1 MDFESMA
8 LSTNPSV
15 ARATALI
22 QSARGNWLQVGLG
35 PNPIV
40 GYEGQQLG
48 SGGLAEQHGVFIE
61 QEFVRGGKLRLNR
74 EAAAHEVARAEREL
88 AAQQQRVLTDVRIA
102 YYNVLIAQQQEQL
115 GQELLKIAEQS
126 VQLTN
131 DLLRAKEV
139 ARLDLLQA
147 QIESE
152 NTRISAFNARNR
164 RATAWQTLKTIAGQP
179 NMSLQ
184 YLEGDPAE
192 DLPRL
197 EFGQVLD
204 RLITG
209 SPEIAAAIANVE
221 RSRWALERAMAE
233 RVPNITLQGMVNVVD
248 NGIDGKTD
256 GNILIGVPL
265 PLWNKNQG
273 GVIQA
278 QGEAIAAERMV
289 EQIELDLQNRVAP
302 VFERYS
308 NAFNQVRRYQET
320 ILPVA
325 EESLDLTRKSYA
337 AGEIDFV
344 ALLTAQR
351 TYSQTRLG
359 YLDALRELRESA
371 AQIQGFLLS
380 GSLRNE

>member
-1 MDFESMA
+1 
-8 LSTNPSV
+8 
-15 ARATALI
+15 
-22 QSARGNWLQVGLG
+22 
-35 PNPIV
+35 
-40 GYEGQQLG
+40 
-48 SGGLAEQHGVFIE
+48 
-61 QEFVRGGKLRLNR
+61 
-74 EAAAHEVARAEREL
+74 
-88 AAQQQRVLTDVRIA
+88 
-102 YYNVLIAQQQEQL
+102 
-115 GQELLKIAEQS
+115 
-126 VQLTN
+126 
-131 DLLRAKEV
+131 
-139 ARLDLLQA
+139 
-147 QIESE
+147 
-152 NTRISAFNARNR
+152 
-164 RATAWQTLKTIAGQP
+164 
-179 NMSLQ
+179 
-184 YLEGDPAE
+184 
-192 DLPRL
+192 
-197 EFGQVLD
+197 
-204 RLITG
+204 
-209 SPEIAAAIANVE
+209 
-221 RSRWALERAMAE
+221 MAE